1 MKVKKKNNSI
11 SKSSSLGRPT
21 KNATRLK
28 EIRSKEDEN
37 SYSQTMEKEKHRRT
51 IEKENESSEHH
62 DKRMA
67 LHYHKK
73 KLMSQAILKE
83 HKQASPALTRGAL
96 KRKCGQQNYPSSK
109 RTKMVGTKF
118 FVFPFFFIKNMKER
132 NHL

>member
-51 IEKENESSEHH
+51 IERENETSEHY
-62 DKRMA
+62 D
-67 LHYHKK
+67 
-73 KLMSQAILKE
+73 
-83 HKQASPALTRGAL
+83 
-96 KRKCGQQNYPSSK
+96 N
-109 RTKMVGTKF
+109 
-118 FVFPFFFIKNMKER
+118 
-132 NHL
+132 